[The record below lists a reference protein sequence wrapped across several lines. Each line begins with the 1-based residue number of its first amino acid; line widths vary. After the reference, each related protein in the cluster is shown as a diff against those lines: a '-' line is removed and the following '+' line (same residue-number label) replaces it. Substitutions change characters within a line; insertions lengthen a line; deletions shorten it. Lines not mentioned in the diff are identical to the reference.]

1 MARKRK
7 VRKPKEQPLVT
18 QPNPRS
24 EQFLLDPDENS
35 EGKPQSPLQSM
46 SWDEDDDEIIEFNYT
61 EPGALPGTLNIPDDA
76 LPTEL
81 VLIDYGPD
89 VAHTTRLANPSDCR
103 NVAKPGIVTWLDA
116 RGLGS
121 EQI

>member
-1 MARKRK
+1 MKSSN
-7 VRKPKEQPLVT
+7 LIT
-18 QPNPRS
+18 PNPGPCRA
-24 EQFLLDPDENS
+24 P
-35 EGKPQSPLQSM
+35 
-46 SWDEDDDEIIEFNYT
+46 
-61 EPGALPGTLNIPDDA
+61 LNIPDDA

-121 EQI
+121 ESMLQAVRPYL